1 MLIED
6 SMTVTGKEDA
16 DELNDG
22 ERSML
27 SESTDED
34 PADAEDDEPMY
45 LQVAGLQLRNVCGG

>member
-1 MLIED
+1 MLVED
-6 SMTVTGKEDA
+6 SMTVTGKEDE

-34 PADAEDDEPMY
+34 PADVEDEEPMY
-45 LQVAGLQLRNVCGG
+45 LQVAGLQLRNVCEG